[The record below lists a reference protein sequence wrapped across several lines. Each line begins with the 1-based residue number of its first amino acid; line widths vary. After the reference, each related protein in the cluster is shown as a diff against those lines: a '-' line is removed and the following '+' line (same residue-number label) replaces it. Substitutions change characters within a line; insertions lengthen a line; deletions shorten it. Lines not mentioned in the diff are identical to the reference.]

1 MLSIL
6 DRRLRPWHFWLAN
19 AVALGWFVGMSLLTS
34 EALPGAHLVR
44 CPIGLCLGF
53 YAPDVLRETLDGL
66 DEDGRIFLADTLLP
80 LDMIL
85 PALLLVALA
94 ITCVWFTRP
103 GEPMSVP
110 VSSGARYTFLAVP
123 LLYCLADYGENFYLG
138 EALEAYPEITDE
150 LAHRASLLTAAKS
163 QLVVASVGLA
173 AALAV
178 AAWSLSRRGR
188 DGLPPGPR

>member
-19 AVALGWFVGMSLLTS
+19 AVAVGWFAGMSLLTS

-53 YAPDVLRETLDGL
+53 YAPDELRETLDGL
-66 DEDGRIFLADTLLP
+66 EEGGRAFLADTLLP

-85 PALLLVALA
+85 PALLLIAFGV
-94 ITCVWFTRP
+94 TSVWFTRP
-103 GEPMSVP
+103 GASMSVP
-110 VSSGARYTFLAVP
+110 VSAGARYTLLSVP
-123 LLYCLADYGENFYLG
+123 LLYCLADYGENFALG
-138 EALEAYPEITDE
+138 EALEAYPDITDE

-163 QLVVASVGLA
+163 QLVVASLGVA
-173 AALAV
+173 AALAL
-178 AAWSLSRRGR
+178 AAWSLGRRHGS
-188 DGLPPGPR
+188 PPGPA

>member
-19 AVALGWFVGMSLLTS
+19 AVAVGWFAGMSLLTS

-53 YAPDVLRETLDGL
+53 YAPDELRETLDGL
-66 DEDGRIFLADTLLP
+66 EEGGRAFLADTLLP

-85 PALLLVALA
+85 PALLLIAFGV
-94 ITCVWFTRP
+94 TSVWFTRP
-103 GEPMSVP
+103 GASMSVP
-110 VSSGARYTFLAVP
+110 VSAGARYTLLSVP
-123 LLYCLADYGENFYLG
+123 LLYCLADYGENFALG
-138 EALEAYPEITDE
+138 EALEAYPDITDE

-163 QLVVASVGLA
+163 QLVVASLGVA
-173 AALAV
+173 AALAL
-178 AAWSLSRRGR
+178 AAWSLGRRG
-188 DGLPPGPR
+188 GPPPGPA

>member
-19 AVALGWFVGMSLLTS
+19 AVALGWFAGMSFLTR
-34 EALPGAHLVR
+34 EALPGTQLVR

-53 YAPDVLRETLDGL
+53 YAPDELRETLDGL
-66 DEDGRIFLADTLLP
+66 EEGGRAFLADTLLP

-85 PALLLVALA
+85 PALLLIAFCV
-94 ITCVWFTRP
+94 TCVWFTRP

-110 VSSGARYTFLAVP
+110 VSTSARYTFLCVP
-123 LLYCLADYGENFYLG
+123 LLYCLADYGENFALG
-138 EALEAYPEITDE
+138 EALEAYPDISDE

-163 QLVVASVGLA
+163 QLIVASLGIA

-178 AAWSLSRRGR
+178 AAWSLARGSRG
-188 DGLPPGPR
+188 GSPPGRG